1 MVIREFRY
9 TDLDPLINIAK
20 ISFAEE
26 YSASG
31 QSPQSFINQV
41 RMVTRGRM
49 IPFSLLTYLTGIQW
63 KFYVA
68 EVDNLVVGC
77 GSFMGRQTME
87 LANLMVHPQH
97 RRRGIGQ
104 ALLEKRLEH
113 LRERGY
119 PYVKT
124 SVLATNEAS
133 LGNLHKQ
140 GFEVFDRY
148 TILEASLPLPLNT
161 RLSDKINSRPVQ
173 KLDIT
178 AFKELEKQIAT
189 PAWLQIQGSAAPN
202 YFLTFGDRLM
212 QKFTNEQRWVR
223 VFSREGKI
231 IGFLSATTSG
241 NQTKGSLFRPV
252 IAQEHI
258 VHFPQILTEA
268 AAWLGQLGKEK
279 IRIGVPDDREGLM
292 LELLKNGWVK
302 TVSWVLLV
310 KWLDNYHN

>member
-20 ISFAEE
+20 VSFAEE

-49 IPFSLLTYLTGIQW
+49 IPFNLLTYLTGIQW
-63 KFYVA
+63 KLYVA

-77 GSFMGRQTME
+77 GSFMGRHTME

-119 PYVKT
+119 SYVKT

-252 IAQEHI
+252 ITQEHI
-258 VHFPQILTEA
+258 VHFPQLLSEA
-268 AAWLGQLGKEK
+268 AVWLGQLGKEK
-279 IRIGVPDDREGLM
+279 IRIGVPDDREQLM

-310 KWLDNYHN
+310 KWLDN

>member
-9 TDLDPLINIAK
+9 TDLDPLINTAK
-20 ISFAEE
+20 VSFAEE

-31 QSPQSFINQV
+31 QSPQSFIHQV

-49 IPFSLLTYLTGIQW
+49 IPFKLLSYLTGIQW
-63 KFYVA
+63 KLYVA
-68 EVDNLVVGC
+68 EVDSMVVGC
-77 GSFMGRQTME
+77 GSYMGRQTME

-113 LRERGY
+113 LRKKGY

-124 SVLATNEAS
+124 SVLASNEAS

-161 RLSDKINSRPVQ
+161 IRLSDKINSRPVQ

-178 AFKELEKQIAT
+178 AFKELEEQIAN

-202 YFLTFGDRLM
+202 YFPTFGDRLM

-223 VFSREGKI
+223 VFSREERI
-231 IGFLSATTSG
+231 IGFLSASTSG

-258 VHFPQILTEA
+258 VHFPQMLAEA
-268 AAWLGQLGKEK
+268 AVWLGQLGKEK
-279 IRIGVPDDREGLM
+279 IRIGVPDDRELLM
-292 LELLKNGWVK
+292 LELLKSGWVK
-302 TVSWVLLV
+302 TVSWVQLV
-310 KWLDNYHN
+310 KWLDN